1 MNKKLISLKRR
12 YKKMDERE
20 RRLIK
25 SLTSLLL
32 FNILL
37 IPIAWASI
45 ISLLWLLALLGIEI
59 MRMEER
65 RVTKYIWYYKGRF
78 RQKSLDSNKLD
89 CIKHRNEEFVGVA
102 ESPSITFSRVNEFEA
117 GASYRR

>member
-1 MNKKLISLKRR
+1 MKKKLISLKRR

-37 IPIAWASI
+37 IPIAWTSTI
-45 ISLLWLLALLGIEI
+45 TLLWLLVLLGFEI
-59 MRMEER
+59 KRMEER

-78 RQKSLDSNKLD
+78 RQISLDFNK
-89 CIKHRNEEFVGVA
+89 C
-102 ESPSITFSRVNEFEA
+102 
-117 GASYRR
+117 YRR